1 MFYSRVYHSIA
12 ILALLFFLLIS
23 PLKVLAHSADT
34 STYAIITIPEKAE
47 ELFNVSITIPAPL
60 LMLVLDEKL
69 DTQNPAEVKF
79 QNYREDIS
87 NYISDNFRILSGGE
101 LCSVSENTIPEQ
113 DQNNVLFGTG
123 LMVENKYKC
132 EKDGEVVIENTMF
145 VDRLHHTNSITI
157 YKGST
162 ENLLQASLLTK
173 DVTSL
178 QVGNAEVKE
187 VKNDSQ
193 KADWI
198 SKLTSQIGE
207 VSLFPLMGIVF
218 LLGLLHTLEAGHS
231 KTILGGMLVD
241 RKVDIKQAMGYI
253 TIFTVTHIADIV
265 LIGIIFL
272 VANSF
277 VDVYSQLP
285 YLQIFSLYALMF
297 ISFYLLLKAVVELIK
312 EGIHKYQHK
321 HNHEHHHH
329 HEHDHEH
336 EHEHGH
342 THAEYDSN
350 TSFGKQLLMGF
361 VAGLA
366 PCLFGWT
373 IFMAVLS
380 TRNIWALFPV
390 IISFGLGIFL
400 ALTIFAL
407 IVLRLKKSVL
417 KEGSI
422 ISHLSPILSSLILFI
437 YSLTQIL

>member
-1 MFYSRVYHSIA
+1 MKMFIRFA
-12 ILALLFFLLIS
+12 KNILITFILIFTS
-23 PLKVLAHSADT
+23 FPGIILAHSADT

-87 NYISDNFRILSGGE
+87 NYISDNFKILSGGE

-113 DQNNVLFGTG
+113 DQNNVLFGSG
-123 LMVENKYKC
+123 LMIESKYKC

-157 YKGST
+157 YKGSFH
-162 ENLLQASLLTK
+162 NLLQASLLTK

-178 QVGNAEVKE
+178 QVGNANVEE
-187 VKNDSQ
+187 VKNETQ
-193 KADWI
+193 KEDWI
-198 SKLTSQIGE
+198 TKLTSQIGE

-241 RKVDIKQAMGYI
+241 KKVDIKQAMGYI
-253 TIFTVTHIADIV
+253 SIFTITHIADIV
-265 LIGIIFL
+265 LIGVVFL
-272 VANSF
+272 IANSF

-285 YLQIFSLYALMF
+285 YLQIFSLYSLMF
-297 ISFYLLLKAVVELIK
+297 ISLYMLLKALVEAIN
-312 EGIHKYQHK
+312 ETVHKYQHK
-321 HNHEHHHH
+321 HNHDHHHH
-329 HEHDHEH
+329 HDHD
-336 EHEHGH
+336 HGH
-342 THAEYDSN
+342 THLDYDSKKG
-350 TSFGKQLLMGF
+350 FGKQILMGF